1 MTGPA
6 VDSAFDS
13 VAFATVGLV
22 RWPAA
27 AHATLLS
34 VADLVGLLRD
44 GAADAASAQVGAVR
58 ARAVRPIRAE
68 PVGLGARASRT
79 DARDT
84 DAVEHILEPRAV
96 MAVAGGDDQGQ
107 RFLPLFDR
115 EMELGR
121 QSAPGASESVV
132 GRFGV
137 AAAGRFSLE
146 SPFFFSGAGGM
157 LVCAGDGGVDA
168 DVPGDQP
175 VGVGPGLELVEDS
188 LPGPIAL
195 PAPEQPID
203 GFPRAVPDRHV
214 PPRRTRPCPS
224 PNAVN
229 QLPLGPDWRPSRLLP
244 HRQHRLQPGPL

>member
-146 SPFFFSGAGGM
+146 SPFFFRAPAACW
-157 LVCAGDGGVDA
+157 CARA
-168 DVPGDQP
+168 M
-175 VGVGPGLELVEDS
+175 VES
-188 LPGPIAL
+188 TLTSQVISPSAS
-195 PAPEQPID
+195 A
-203 GFPRAVPDRHV
+203 RAWSWLRIRFQV
-214 PPRRTRPCPS
+214 
-224 PNAVN
+224 
-229 QLPLGPDWRPSRLLP
+229 PSRCQRRNNP
-244 HRQHRLQPGPL
+244 

>member
-1 MTGPA
+1 MRAARPSQPLVDRRDDRGDFVADGEFVVSSRDGPVPLEA

-58 ARAVRPIRAE
+58 ARAVRPIRADL
-68 PVGLGARASRT
+68 VGLGARASRT

-84 DAVEHILEPRAV
+84 DAVEHILELRAV
-96 MAVAGGDDQGQ
+96 MAVASGDDQGQ

-115 EMELGR
+115 EMELRR
-121 QSAPGASESVV
+121 QSAPGASESMV

-137 AAAGRFSLE
+137 DAAGRFSLE
-146 SPFFFSGAGGM
+146 SPLFRAPAACW
-157 LVCAGDGGVDA
+157 CARA
-168 DVPGDQP
+168 M
-175 VGVGPGLELVEDS
+175 VES
-188 LPGPIAL
+188 TLTSQVISPSAS
-195 PAPEQPID
+195 A
-203 GFPRAVPDRHV
+203 RAWSCLRIRFQV
-214 PPRRTRPCPS
+214 
-224 PNAVN
+224 
-229 QLPLGPDWRPSRLLP
+229 PSRCQRRNNP
-244 HRQHRLQPGPL
+244 